1 MISSS
6 SIRVFLGLGGSLI
19 FLWKESHA
27 FVIPSVSPVIRSH
40 CWGTASVSRFH
51 SKLAASS
58 SSSSSS
64 ASAISSNED
73 LLPGIAAIDKMN
85 ADLLAKLGP
94 LRELPYFRLYSVDM
108 LGSCEYMPQDLF
120 ECYSQTCEVYPVE
133 DELVGFIDY
142 GRFSI

>member
-6 SIRVFLGLGGSLI
+6 SIRVFLGLVGSLI

-27 FVIPSVSPVIRSH
+27 FVIPSVSPVIQSH
-40 CWGTASVSRFH
+40 CWGTAMHSRFH
-51 SKLAASS
+51 SKLAA
-58 SSSSSS
+58 SSSSS

-133 DELVGFIDY
+133 DESVGFIDY
-142 GRFSI
+142 GRFSN